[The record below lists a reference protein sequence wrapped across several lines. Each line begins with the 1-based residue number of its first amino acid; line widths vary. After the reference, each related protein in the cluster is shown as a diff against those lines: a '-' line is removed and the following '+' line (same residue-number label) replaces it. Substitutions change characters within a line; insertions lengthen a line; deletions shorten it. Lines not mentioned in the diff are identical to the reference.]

1 MTDLDKS
8 KIIEECERMAI
19 PDEKIDFSEI
29 PEITDF
35 SKFKPMATQSE
46 YFKPVKEQVSI
57 RFNKVLLAHLR
68 KKGRGWQTAL
78 NDFLM
83 NAFLQ
88 GKI

>member
-1 MTDLDKS
+1 MTNLDKS
-8 KIIEECERMAI
+8 KIIEECEKAAI
-19 PDEKIDFSEI
+19 PDEEIDFSEI

-35 SKFKPMATQSE
+35 SRFKPVAAQSE

-68 KKGRGWQTAL
+68 KKGRGWQSAL

-83 NAFLQ
+83 NAYLQ
-88 GKI
+88 GQI